1 MEGGM
6 WGLIGGGI
14 GATIGVLGAAWGTS
28 RSIRS
33 CGTPEARRFMIR
45 FSVAL
50 WAGMSLGMLVIVLHV
65 FRLVPD
71 WAYWVAMACMLGAI
85 VPLARFVNS
94 RMAVLDPPRTSGDA
108 AS

>member
-14 GATIGVLGAAWGTS
+14 GAALGILGAAWGTA

-33 CGTPEARRFMIR
+33 CRTPEARRFMIR
-45 FSVAL
+45 LSVAV
-50 WAGMSLGMLVIVLHV
+50 WAGMSVGMLVIILHV
-65 FRLVPD
+65 FRMAPD

-85 VPLARFVNS
+85 VPLARFVNA
-94 RMAVLDPPRTSGDA
+94 RMAVLDPPPPPSDA
-108 AS
+108 AT

>member
-14 GATIGVLGAAWGTS
+14 GAALGMLGAAWGTA

-45 FSVAL
+45 VSVAV
-50 WAGMSLGMLVIVLHV
+50 WAGLSLFMLVMVLHV
-65 FRLVPD
+65 FRLAPD

-85 VPLARFVNS
+85 IPLARFVNARLS
-94 RMAVLDPPRTSGDA
+94 VLDPPRTSGDA
-108 AS
+108 AT